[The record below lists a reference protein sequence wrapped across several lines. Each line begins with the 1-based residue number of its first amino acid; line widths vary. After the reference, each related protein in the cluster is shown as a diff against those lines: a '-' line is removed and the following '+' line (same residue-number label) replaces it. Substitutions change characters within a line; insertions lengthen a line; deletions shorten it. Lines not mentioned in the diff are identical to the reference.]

1 MEKKSGLKTGEYF
14 IVILQLPRCI
24 YAANGINDKVNDH
37 YDSRCFQLLV
47 QSKERI
53 QRNSKSAH
61 QERRGSRNQSNE
73 RGTTNKEVLCCGV
86 ISNPWPIT
94 GVPPRRAALKVHEG
108 CLGCFM
114 NPNLTRRQE
123 YRRLHYLAF
132 WK

>member
-1 MEKKSGLKTGEYF
+1 MEKKSGLKTGKSF
-14 IVILQLPRCI
+14 IGILQLPRCI
-24 YAANGINDKVNDH
+24 YAADDINDKVNDH

-73 RGTTNKEVLCCGV
+73 RGTTIKEALCCRG
-86 ISNPWPIT
+86 ISNPWPIM
-94 GVPPRRAALKVHEG
+94 GVPPKRAALKVHK
-108 CLGCFM
+108 GCFM
-114 NPNLTRRQE
+114 NNNLTRRQE
-123 YRRLHYLAF
+123 YRRPHYLAF